1 MQQDREIKYDILRIL
16 SMFAVILLHVNATY
30 FDVKGEISF
39 IWEIENAINYFTR
52 FAVPCFVMISG
63 AFMLNKKKGILSI
76 YVSAIY
82 KILIPFL
89 YMTAMW
95 VVIMIYQCIKGAD
108 FVGDLLLPILC
119 GNYGALW
126 FIPMQLGLYLLTPVY
141 MAVIEYLGEK
151 KYFFVGVL
159 LVWSIISQV
168 LTKSNASYTIGV
180 VGCFSSYYLL
190 GGVLYSYIP
199 KEYNRTRY
207 IILLLLISV
216 IVLIIRSLGFRLYMI
231 DPYVSHFSPGVVVF
245 SIIVFMLFKQ
255 SQIKYAPKIISRISK
270 NSL

>member
-95 VVIMIYQCIKGAD
+95 A
-108 FVGDLLLPILC
+108 
-119 GNYGALW
+119 AL
-126 FIPMQLGLYLLTPVY
+126 FC
-141 MAVIEYLGEK
+141 K
-151 KYFFVGVL
+151 
-159 LVWSIISQV
+159 
-168 LTKSNASYTIGV
+168 
-180 VGCFSSYYLL
+180 
-190 GGVLYSYIP
+190 
-199 KEYNRTRY
+199 
-207 IILLLLISV
+207 
-216 IVLIIRSLGFRLYMI
+216 
-231 DPYVSHFSPGVVVF
+231 D
-245 SIIVFMLFKQ
+245 
-255 SQIKYAPKIISRISK
+255 
-270 NSL
+270 